1 MLQNHKTR
9 FQDPV
14 YLKLLT
20 LLLSCIM
27 KYLLHLQTDEEKIK
41 LMEQEEY
48 QGITF
53 IKFLCFVSKKSLFF
67 F

>member
-1 MLQNHKTR
+1 
-9 FQDPV
+9 
-14 YLKLLT
+14 
-20 LLLSCIM
+20 M
-27 KYLLHLQTDEEKIK
+27 KYLLHLQTDEEKTK

-53 IKFLCFVSKKSLFF
+53 IKKFCFVSKKSLFF